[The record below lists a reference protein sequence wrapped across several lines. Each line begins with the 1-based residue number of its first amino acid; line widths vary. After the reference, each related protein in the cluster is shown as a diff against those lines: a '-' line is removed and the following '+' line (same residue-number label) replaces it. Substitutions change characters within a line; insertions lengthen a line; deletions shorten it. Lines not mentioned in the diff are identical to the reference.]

1 MSRAA
6 ILTLSG
12 LSALA
17 LLTACGKQGDL
28 DRPGPLWGPKARADY
43 SKAKRDQAA
52 AASNATAAGAPG
64 QPPAQGPG
72 SNPYANPA
80 PPPLAP
86 IPGEKT
92 YPSGA
97 PQSGAQPQPR

>member
-1 MSRAA
+1 MKRATIVA
-6 ILTLSG
+6 LAG
-12 LSALA
+12 LSLFAA
-17 LLTACGKQGDL
+17 AVGCGKQGDL
-28 DRPGPLWGPKARADY
+28 ERPGPLWGPKARADY
-43 SKAKRDQAA
+43 SQAKRDQAA
-52 AASNATAAGAPG
+52 AASNATAAGQPG

-92 YPSGA
+92 NPSGA
-97 PQSGAQPQPR
+97 PQPQP